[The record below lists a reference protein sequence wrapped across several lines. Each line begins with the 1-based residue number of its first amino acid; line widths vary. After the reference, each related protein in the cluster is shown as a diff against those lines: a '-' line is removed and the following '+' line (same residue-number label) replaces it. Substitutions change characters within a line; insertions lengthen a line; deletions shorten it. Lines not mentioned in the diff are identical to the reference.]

1 MIELFGFV
9 WWMIIFDLSL
19 DLMPHGDIKSRVT
32 KKTFRWVLIPSICS
46 QPIMG
51 KGLLRLPPF
60 YAKCLLI
67 SASDLWTSLP
77 RAFIDVGV
85 PPNTPSVWYCLEPI
99 SWLLLRTVCCFADLF
114 NPSRNDQRVLICLRH
129 WGWSRPCSAHHQWVS
144 GIRFALAQTH
154 PFLSEG
160 KPRISTVLRQT
171 IESVHVER
179 VLKRSPGWGPHGEKD
194 QSSFS
199 NNIYPRYHNS
209 RLNMVIWIDFEIIAS
224 QRFMAMQYILGI
236 WLVLALPS
244 GP

>member
-1 MIELFGFV
+1 
-9 WWMIIFDLSL
+9 
-19 DLMPHGDIKSRVT
+19 MPHGDIMSRVT
-32 KKTFRWVLIPSICS
+32 KKTFRWVLIPSICL

-67 SASDLWTSLP
+67 SACDLWTSLP

-85 PPNTPSVWYCLEPI
+85 PPNTPSVWYWSKLI

-171 IESVHVER
+171 IESFSDHVKDSSKLSS
-179 VLKRSPGWGPHGEKD
+179 VWKSHGEEGD
-194 QSSFS
+194 WTDTVPPLSSYVFMS
-199 NNIYPRYHNS
+199 AVKIAGQMWWFNTHWNNVYNGS
-209 RLNMVIWIDFEIIAS
+209 KS
-224 QRFMAMQYILGI
+224 QYAKPEL
-236 WLVLALPS
+236 
-244 GP
+244 

>member
-1 MIELFGFV
+1 MHNIGYILLNNNNYSGPSLRDWATHFPFNRSYARAWKRTFVFFLSGSFRLGMVELFGFV

-32 KKTFRWVLIPSICS
+32 KKTFRWVLIPSICL

-85 PPNTPSVWYCLEPI
+85 PPNTPSVWYWSKPI

-114 NPSRNDQRVLICLRH
+114 NPTRNDQRVLICLRH

-160 KPRISTVLRQT
+160 EPRISTVLRQT
-171 IESVHVER
+171 IES
-179 VLKRSPGWGPHGEKD
+179 
-194 QSSFS
+194 F
-199 NNIYPRYHNS
+199 
-209 RLNMVIWIDFEIIAS
+209 
-224 QRFMAMQYILGI
+224 
-236 WLVLALPS
+236 S
-244 GP
+244 GPC

>member
-9 WWMIIFDLSL
+9 WWMIVFDLSL

-67 SASDLWTSLP
+67 SARDLWTSLP

-85 PPNTPSVWYCLEPI
+85 PPNTPSVWYWSKPI

-114 NPSRNDQRVLICLRH
+114 NPTRNDQRVLICLRH

-160 KPRISTVLRQT
+160 EPRILTVLRQT
-171 IESVHVER
+171 IES
-179 VLKRSPGWGPHGEKD
+179 
-194 QSSFS
+194 F
-199 NNIYPRYHNS
+199 
-209 RLNMVIWIDFEIIAS
+209 
-224 QRFMAMQYILGI
+224 
-236 WLVLALPS
+236 S
-244 GP
+244 GPC

>member
-1 MIELFGFV
+1 MLALERERSFFFFQDRLAWNGWTVWFCLMNDYFWSFV
-9 WWMIIFDLSL
+9 RSDATRRHKVPC
-19 DLMPHGDIKSRVT
+19 D

-67 SASDLWTSLP
+67 SARDLWTSLP

-85 PPNTPSVWYCLEPI
+85 PPNTPSVWYWSKLI

-114 NPSRNDQRVLICLRH
+114 DPSRNDQRVLICLRH

-160 KPRISTVLRQT
+160 EPRISTVLRQT
-171 IESVHVER
+171 IES
-179 VLKRSPGWGPHGEKD
+179 
-194 QSSFS
+194 F
-199 NNIYPRYHNS
+199 
-209 RLNMVIWIDFEIIAS
+209 
-224 QRFMAMQYILGI
+224 
-236 WLVLALPS
+236 S
-244 GP
+244 GPC